1 MLAIY
6 LLYDILY
13 YTPQSSW
20 ASGHG
25 NRGCIL
31 AVGYCA
37 ECCVNERLTVK
48 TYRIQPKSETQ
59 QSPALRLPP
68 TTATHI
74 TMTTADTV
82 LYSISPPRLDK
93 FTCTCPIS
101 INRIPNQTLDHF
113 AVLYRLA
120 GHLSCLVLGV
130 CLSFAFAFAFAFA
143 SQQPNALRMHPA
155 NLVS

>member
-25 NRGCIL
+25 NRDASWLLGTAPS
-31 AVGYCA
+31 AVSR
-37 ECCVNERLTVK
+37 RLTVK